1 MKLLKVCILLIAF
14 VGIGIYTASHLIKE
28 DRETTNY
35 AYTFVGESENWR
47 AAYTVNGKEVW
58 DKENGVVTYAH
69 DDSDQFVLSFIGDK
83 SIYASIKQL
92 NYSYETSNGGGGGTT
107 YSNELG
113 SPKKA
118 ATNRGSSRGGAK
130 IQEDEVIQVTV
141 KWDDFEES
149 FDLYNE

>member
-1 MKLLKVCILLIAF
+1 MIN
-14 VGIGIYTASHLIKE
+14 E

-35 AYTFVGESENWR
+35 AHTFVGESKNWQ
-47 AAYTVNGKEVW
+47 AAYTVSGNEVW

-69 DDSDQFVLSFIGDK
+69 DASDQFVLSFIGDK

-92 NYSYETSNGGGGGTT
+92 NYSYEASNGGGEGTMNN
-107 YSNELG
+107 NEIG
-113 SPKKA
+113 SPKRV
-118 ATNRGSSRGGAK
+118 ATNSGSSRGGAK

-149 FDLYNE
+149 FDLYNN